1 MSLIPYSFYDLDT
14 FFTPFEN
21 RAFQLSSKN
30 IMSTDIVENENEI
43 KLIMDI
49 PGVKKE
55 NINITI
61 EKGVLTV
68 SASTQSESEEK
79 DQSGNYVRRERSS
92 GQYIRSFNV
101 GENITADE
109 VIAKL
114 EDGTLTLTIPNNPEK
129 KKESQTVKII

>member
-1 MSLIPYSFYDLDT
+1 MSLIPCSFYDLDT

-21 RAFQLSSKN
+21 RAFQFSNKN
-30 IMSTDIVENENEI
+30 MMSTDIVENENEI
-43 KLIMDI
+43 KIIMDI

-92 GQYIRSFNV
+92 GQYTRSFNI

-109 VIAKL
+109 VVAKL
-114 EDGTLTLTIPNNPEK
+114 EDGILTLIIPNNPEK